1 MVSLKEQF
9 QEALAKY
16 RTNAE
21 EHMRTQNKTGFKW
34 VSRIK
39 HSGYKEGY
47 YWGYQ
52 RRINKEIVALR
63 STTLIGLLE
72 KVKANG
78 YTWLVLD
85 EEKAKMS
92 VESEG
97 LSWNVFRR
105 YLSKED
111 FLEVEE

>member
-9 QEALAKY
+9 QEALAKH

-39 HSGYKEGY
+39 HSRYKNGY

-52 RRINKEIVALR
+52 RSINKEIVVLR

-92 VESEG
+92 VESDG
-97 LSWNVFRR
+97 LEWSMFSKF
-105 YLSKED
+105 LSNED